1 MLAATR
7 LTATRAM
14 ATTNYRSTR
23 GGQQGL
29 TFEQA
34 VMQGLATDRGLL
46 VPETVPNF
54 PAGAPEIWRGLSYEA
69 LALEIMSLYIGPDDI
84 PKAELK
90 DIIDRSYGTFRDRDV
105 TPVVP
110 LGVDGLHVLELFH
123 GPTFAFKDVALQFL
137 GNTFEHMLKKT
148 PGSSITVVG
157 ATSGDTGSS
166 AIYGL
171 RGKKGIECFIMF
183 PDGRVSRLS
192 PPPHPSVTHTLA
204 CVHVQSLLN
213 PPPIALAPRG
223 WHRATLQ
230 PCMHP
235 RTLHLH
241 LCRRT
246 SMTQRLQM
254 ISVTDPNVHNI
265 ALDGT
270 FDDCQVHVTLSPT
283 PTPHPH
289 PSPPPTPSPPT
300 PTLLSLTLALALTLP
315 LTPDPARRT
324 SSRSSTTRPSAPITA
339 SPR

>member
-1 MLAATR
+1 MIRRAIPRTSALGMLAATR

-213 PPPIALAPRG
+213 PPPYRPRPPRMAPCNPAALHAPPHPAPAPLQAHLDDAAAADDLGDRSERAQ
-223 WHRATLQ
+223 HRA
-230 PCMHP
+230 
-235 RTLHLH
+235 RWHL
-241 LCRRT
+241 R
-246 SMTQRLQM
+246 
-254 ISVTDPNVHNI
+254 
-265 ALDGT
+265 
-270 FDDCQVHVTLSPT
+270 
-283 PTPHPH
+283 
-289 PSPPPTPSPPT
+289 
-300 PTLLSLTLALALTLP
+300 
-315 LTPDPARRT
+315 
-324 SSRSSTTRPSAPITA
+324 
-339 SPR
+339 

>member
-1 MLAATR
+1 MIRRAIPRTSALGMLAATR
-7 LTATRAM
+7 LTATATRAM

-46 VPETVPNF
+46 VPETVPSF

-84 PKAELK
+84 PKAALK

-183 PDGRVSRLS
+183 PDGCVASPAPRPLRT
-192 PPPHPSVTHTLA
+192 PPPPKR
-204 CVHVQSLLN
+204 VHVL
-213 PPPIALAPRG
+213 P
-223 WHRATLQ
+223 
-230 PCMHP
+230 
-235 RTLHLH
+235 
-241 LCRRT
+241 
-246 SMTQRLQM
+246 
-254 ISVTDPNVHNI
+254 
-265 ALDGT
+265 
-270 FDDCQVHVTLSPT
+270 
-283 PTPHPH
+283 
-289 PSPPPTPSPPT
+289 
-300 PTLLSLTLALALTLP
+300 LP
-315 LTPDPARRT
+315 LTPPPSPPQRMALPRTPCNSAAQHTLLRTPANTPPCTRT
-324 SSRSSTTRPSAPITA
+324 SAGAP
-339 SPR
+339 R

>member
-1 MLAATR
+1 MIRRAIPRSTALGMLAATR

-14 ATTNYRSTR
+14 STATTRYRSTR
-23 GGQQGL
+23 GGQTGL

-46 VPETVPNF
+46 VPEVVPNF
-54 PAGAPEIWRGLSYEA
+54 PAGAPEIWRGLSYEE
-69 LALEIMSLYIGPDDI
+69 LAHEVMSLYIGPDDI

-183 PDGRVSRLS
+183 PDGRVSRHLPPTHPNSPHTHNTLILPLS
-192 PPPHPSVTHTLA
+192 LHLPPSQGWHGTFRAPCNFAPCTPLSAPCTPLPAPCTPLPA
-204 CVHVQSLLN
+204 G
-213 PPPIALAPRG
+213 APR
-223 WHRATLQ
+223 
-230 PCMHP
+230 
-235 RTLHLH
+235 
-241 LCRRT
+241 
-246 SMTQRLQM
+246 
-254 ISVTDPNVHNI
+254 
-265 ALDGT
+265 
-270 FDDCQVHVTLSPT
+270 
-283 PTPHPH
+283 
-289 PSPPPTPSPPT
+289 
-300 PTLLSLTLALALTLP
+300 
-315 LTPDPARRT
+315 
-324 SSRSSTTRPSAPITA
+324 
-339 SPR
+339 